1 MKNMTLMLLL
11 LALSFNVMADTTTT
25 EETTENSTVTVSDN
39 SINPQAV
46 ATPVSMDDE
55 VPSSISDSADLPV
68 EETTDTSTSEDEEW

>member
-11 LALSFNVMADTTTT
+11 LALSFNVMADTTAT

-39 SINPQAV
+39 SITPQAV
-46 ATPVSMDDE
+46 ATPVSTDDE